1 VNEKKET
8 ESPRRRFLRQTAAG
22 AASAAALAVPQA
34 AQAQS
39 GAAGAAAGSKP
50 GAAPAATGY
59 RWLKPSE
66 QGFVEALVNHM
77 CPADNLTPNGVDM
90 GLATYFDQA
99 LGGEWGQGAR
109 LYMKGPFQKGSAN
122 LGYQMG
128 LTPAQLFR
136 AGAEGLDAY
145 CQAKYG
151 KSFEGIPAAEKEA
164 VLVGMRGGTITLPN
178 GIPAATFF
186 GQLYQLF
193 TEGMFADPIY
203 GGNRNK
209 AGWKMLGYPGV
220 STNNRQ
226 NIVRF
231 KNLPFKVEPTSIADV
246 S

>member
-1 VNEKKET
+1 MDNKEA
-8 ESPRRRFLRQTAAG
+8 ESPRRRFLRHTAAG
-22 AASAAALAVPQA
+22 AASAAALAVPHA
-34 AQAQS
+34 AQAQT
-39 GAAGAAAGSKP
+39 GAGSTQAAPAKP
-50 GAAPAATGY
+50 GAAPAPIGY

-90 GLATYFDQA
+90 GLAVFFDEA
-99 LGGEWGQGAR
+99 LAGEWGQGAR
-109 LYMKGPFQKGSAN
+109 LYLKGPFQKGSPN
-122 LGYQMG
+122 LGYQLG

-136 AGAEGLDAY
+136 SGTEGLADY

-151 KSFEGIPAAEKEA
+151 KAFESLAAADKEA
-164 VLVGMRGGTITLPN
+164 VLVGLRGGSIALPN
-178 GIPAATFF
+178 GIPSGTYFSH
-186 GQLYQLF
+186 LYQMF

-220 STNNRQ
+220 STANRQ

-231 KNLPFKVEPTSIADV
+231 KNIPFKVEPTSISDV

>member
-1 VNEKKET
+1 MDKHEA

-22 AASAAALAVPQA
+22 AASAAALVAPAA
-34 AQAQS
+34 AQAQ
-39 GAAGAAAGSKP
+39 GAAGSAAAAAKP
-50 GAAPAATGY
+50 GAAPAPTGY

-77 CPADNLTPNGVDM
+77 CPADSLTPNGVDL
-90 GLATYFDQA
+90 GLASYFDQA

-109 LYMKGPFQKGSAN
+109 LYMKGPFQQGSAN
-122 LGYQMG
+122 LGYQLG

-136 AGAEGLDAY
+136 TGTEGVADY
-145 CQAKYG
+145 CKAQYG
-151 KSFEGIPAAEKEA
+151 KPFESLAVAEKEA
-164 VLVGMRGGTITLPN
+164 VLVGLRGGTVKLPN
-178 GIPAATFF
+178 GIPAATYFSHV
-186 GQLYQLF
+186 YQLF

-203 GGNRNK
+203 GGNRDK

-220 STNNRQ
+220 STQNRQ

-231 KNLPFKVEPTSIADV
+231 KNLPFKVNPTSIADV

>member
-1 VNEKKET
+1 MDNQEA

-34 AQAQS
+34 AQAQ
-39 GAAGAAAGSKP
+39 AAGGASAGASAKP
-50 GAAPAATGY
+50 GAAPAPTGY

-109 LYMKGPFQKGSAN
+109 LYMKGPFQQGSAN
-122 LGYQMG
+122 LGYQLG

-136 AGAEGLDAY
+136 MGTEGVSSHCKA
-145 CQAKYG
+145 QYG
-151 KSFEGIPAAEKEA
+151 KDFEALAASDKEA
-164 VLVGMRGGTITLPN
+164 VLVGLRGGSIKLPN
-178 GIPAATFF
+178 GVSSTTYFAHV
-186 GQLYQLF
+186 YQLF

-220 STNNRQ
+220 TTNNRQ

-231 KNLPFKVEPTSIADV
+231 KNLPFKVDPTSIADV

>member
-1 VNEKKET
+1 MDHQEA

-22 AASAAALAVPQA
+22 AASAAALVVPPG
-34 AQAQS
+34 AQAQP
-39 GAAGAAAGSKP
+39 AAAAAAKP
-50 GAAPAATGY
+50 GAATTPAPTGY

-99 LGGEWGQGAR
+99 LGGEWGQGSR
-109 LYMKGPFQKGSAN
+109 LYMKGPFQQGSAN
-122 LGYQMG
+122 LGYQLG

-136 AGAEGLDAY
+136 TGTEGVATY
-145 CQAKYG
+145 CKAQYG
-151 KSFEGIPAAEKEA
+151 KDFEALAVADKEA
-164 VLVGMRGGTITLPN
+164 VLVGLRGGSIKLPN
-178 GIPAATFF
+178 GIPSATYFSHV
-186 GQLYQLF
+186 YQLF

-209 AGWKMLGYPGV
+209 ASWKMLGYPGV

-231 KNLPFKVEPTSIADV
+231 KNLPFKVDPTSIADV